1 MDFIKHLYQAVPI
14 SQWRFIR
21 VLIKVYLFDVKIIT
35 LTNNIVCV
43 YFLGLYIYRG
53 VCGRW
58 KGVYARLGLHLL
70 TLIFLFVS

>member
-1 MDFIKHLYQAVPI
+1 MDFIKHLYEAVPI

-43 YFLGLYIYRG
+43 YFWAYIYVG
-53 VCGRW
+53 G
-58 KGVYARLGLHLL
+58 
-70 TLIFLFVS
+70 FVVDRKVSMRD